1 MKKSLRNYRL
11 FFHRMGLLFLLDA
24 ALFDVQRPGLD
35 RTHSEH
41 CAS

>member
-11 FFHRMGLLFLLDA
+11 FFHRMGLLIFIY
-24 ALFDVQRPGLD
+24 PLD